1 MNIPN
6 KLPLVNQLEL
16 KYAGPAISETLVD
29 SINDL
34 LSLTYNYEH
43 KLVWVKDDESF
54 YFLNSGDGT
63 NINNWLKF
71 QSNLKLDQWNVS
83 KTYKT
88 GYLVYYNGIL
98 YQAKQDISAGLKP
111 SEHTDI
117 WQIVTGQQN
126 YGMQIFDNVD
136 TVNITIDDRI
146 PITNN
151 LPEFT
156 VYVGKLFKVGGNYEM
171 NNDGTVKLEDFEII
185 QPDIE
190 RISNTQYTIK
200 FYENGNLKKLS
211 GYVIFE

>member
-156 VYVGKLFKVGGNYEM
+156 IYVGKLFKVGGNYEM

-211 GYVIFE
+211 GYIIFE

>member
-6 KLPLVNQLEL
+6 KLPLVNQLER

-117 WQIVTGQQN
+117 WQIITGQQN

-136 TVNITIDDRI
+136 TVNITINDRI

>member
-29 SINDL
+29 STNDL

-156 VYVGKLFKVGGNYEM
+156 VYIGKLFKVGGNYEM

>member
-117 WQIVTGQQN
+117 WQIITGQQN

>member
-6 KLPLVNQLEL
+6 KLPLVNQLER
-16 KYAGPAISETLVD
+16 KYSGPAVSETLVD
-29 SINDL
+29 TTNDL

-71 QSNLKLDQWNVS
+71 QSSLKLDQWNVS

-88 GYLVYYNGIL
+88 GYLVYFNGIL
-98 YQAKQDISAGLKP
+98 YQAKQNISAGMKP
-111 SEHTDI
+111 NEHTDI
-117 WQIVTGQQN
+117 WQIITGQQN

-156 VYVGKLFKVGGNYEM
+156 VYIGKLFKIGGNYEM
-171 NNDGTVKLEDFEII
+171 NGDGTVKLGDFEII